1 MAITLDESNVDGYG
15 FVANGYSADWSSCEI
30 IKAAVAGKS
39 IYLTAITISCVAAIT
54 VTIGAGE
61 TGGAVTNEVLGPFHF
76 AATSG
81 GPISMVFPKPLKLDA
96 ATALTADASGA
107 GAVTIIAQ
115 GFVK

>member
-1 MAITLDESNVDGYG
+1 MAITLDEANVDGYG
-15 FVANGYSADWSSCEI
+15 FVANGYSADWSSCET

-39 IYLTAITISCVAAIT
+39 IYLTHLTVSCVAAIT
-54 VTIGAGE
+54 ITVGEGE
-61 TGGAVTNEVLGPFHF
+61 TANAVTTELVGPLQF

-81 GPISMVFPKPLKLDA
+81 SPVTIPFTRPLKLTA

-107 GAVTIIAQ
+107 GAATIVAQ